1 VSPAVRRRRGLL
13 LLALALASGALAA
26 SLVRDRVE
34 SVERRVGPLVP
45 VAVAARDLRAGARLA
60 PRDVAVR
67 RVPAAYAPRRALGS
81 PAQAVGHAPGV
92 ALPAGAYLTPEL
104 LGGSGEDRT
113 GGGLPRGQ
121 RAVEV
126 AVAGGGALES
136 AGPGSRV
143 DVLVSTEA
151 NDGRG
156 STSVA
161 LENVE
166 LLAIRPAGA
175 EGSGLEAGGGP
186 EEGPAA
192 AAAVTAVATL
202 RVTLRQ
208 ALYLTAAQNF
218 AREVRLLP
226 RPAGDTQRAGR
237 AAIGSGDL

>member
-13 LLALALASGALAA
+13 LLALALGTGALAA

-45 VAVAARDLRAGARLA
+45 VVVAARDLRAGARLA
-60 PRDVAVR
+60 PGDVAVR
-67 RVPAAYAPRRALGS
+67 RVPVAYAPRRVLAS
-81 PAQAVGHAPGV
+81 PAQAAGHAAGV
-92 ALPAGAYLTPEL
+92 PLAAGAYLTPEL
-104 LGGSGEDRT
+104 LGGSTQGRST
-113 GGGLPRGQ
+113 GGLPRGQ
-121 RAVEV
+121 RAVEI

-136 AGPGSRV
+136 AGPGTRV

-151 NDGRG
+151 SDGRG

-166 LLAIRPAGA
+166 LLALR
-175 EGSGLEAGGGP
+175 E
-186 EEGPAA
+186 PAA
-192 AAAVTAVATL
+192 ESSELDPGAGPDESAADAATAVATL

-226 RPAGDTQRAGR
+226 RPAGDTGRAGR
-237 AAIGSGDL
+237 AAVGSGDL

>member
-26 SLVRDRVE
+26 SLVRERVE

-67 RVPAAYAPRRALGS
+67 RVPVAYAPRRALAS
-81 PAQAVGHAPGV
+81 PAQAAGHAVGV
-92 ALPAGAYLTPEL
+92 ALPSGAYLTPEL
-104 LGGSGEDRT
+104 LSGSAPGPAA
-113 GGGLPRGQ
+113 GGLPRGQ

-136 AGPGSRV
+136 AGPGWRV
-143 DVLVSTEA
+143 DVLVSREA
-151 NDGRG
+151 SDGRG

-166 LLAIRPAGA
+166 LLAIRPAGG
-175 EGSGLEAGGGP
+175 EGAGLAAGGGP
-186 EEGPAA
+186 DEGP

-226 RPAGDTQRAGR
+226 RPAGDTARAGG

>member
-13 LLALALASGALAA
+13 LLALSLASGALAA
-26 SLVRDRVE
+26 SLVRDRVAA
-34 SVERRVGPLVP
+34 VERRVGPLVP

-67 RVPAAYAPRRALGS
+67 RVPAAYAPRRVLAS
-81 PAQAVGHAPGV
+81 PAQAAGHAAGV
-92 ALPAGAYLTPEL
+92 PLSAGAYLTPDL
-104 LGGSGEDRT
+104 LTGSAQARS
-113 GGGLPRGQ
+113 GGLPRGQ
-121 RAVEV
+121 RAVEI

-136 AGPGSRV
+136 AGPGTRV

-151 NDGRG
+151 DNGQG

-166 LLAIRPAGA
+166 LLALRAASADPSELDAGA
-175 EGSGLEAGGGP
+175 GP
-186 EEGPAA
+186 DETPADA
-192 AAAVTAVATL
+192 ATAVATL

-226 RPAGDTQRAGR
+226 RPAGDTGRAGR
-237 AAIGSGDL
+237 AAVGSGDL

>member
-13 LLALALASGALAA
+13 LVALALASGALAA
-26 SLVRDRVE
+26 SLVSDRVE

-45 VAVAARDLRAGARLA
+45 VAVAARDLRAGTRLA
-60 PRDVAVR
+60 PGDVAVR

-81 PAQAVGHAPGV
+81 PAQAAGHAVGV

-104 LGGSGEDRT
+104 FAGSAPGQAA
-113 GGGLPRGQ
+113 GGLPRGQ

-151 NDGRG
+151 SDGRG

-166 LLAIRPAGA
+166 LLALRTAGA
-175 EGSGLEAGGGP
+175 EGSSLEAGGGP
-186 EEGPAA
+186 DEGPAA
-192 AAAVTAVATL
+192 AAVTAIATL

-226 RPAGDTQRAGR
+226 RPPGDSARAGG